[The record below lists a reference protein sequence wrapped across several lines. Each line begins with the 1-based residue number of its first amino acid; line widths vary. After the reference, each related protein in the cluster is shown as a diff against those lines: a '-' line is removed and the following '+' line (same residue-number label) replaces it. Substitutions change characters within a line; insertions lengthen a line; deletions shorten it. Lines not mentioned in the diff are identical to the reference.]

1 MNRTVER
8 AFSILQLIASRKD
21 GITLQEI
28 ANEMDIAKSSAFVI
42 VQTLLE
48 LNYISTVKIMRRNI
62 ALVLKF
68 FL

>member
-48 LNYISTVKIMRRNI
+48 LNYISTVRNI

>member
-8 AFSILQLIASRKD
+8 AFSILQLIGDSKQ

-28 ANEMDIAKSSAFVI
+28 ANEMDMAKSSAFVI

-48 LNYISTVKIMRRNI
+48 LGYLSTVQNNNK
-62 ALVLKF
+62 K
-68 FL
+68 